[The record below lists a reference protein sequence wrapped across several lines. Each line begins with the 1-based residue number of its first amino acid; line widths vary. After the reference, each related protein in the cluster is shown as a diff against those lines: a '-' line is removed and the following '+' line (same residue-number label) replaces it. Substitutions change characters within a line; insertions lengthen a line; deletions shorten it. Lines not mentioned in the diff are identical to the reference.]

1 MFLERVL
8 SILLFLLNC
17 KCGKSRIVPL
27 DSDLTVVSDI
37 SSSSSKE
44 QSLFRLDGSHTWHL
58 SSTDGRYIDIPVQVN
73 SFSFVLFFHR
83 SISRFST

>member
-1 MFLERVL
+1 M
-8 SILLFLLNC
+8 
-17 KCGKSRIVPL
+17 PL

-73 SFSFVLFFHR
+73 SFSFILFFHR
-83 SISRFST
+83 RSPDFQLTLVHFDRLIPIF